1 MYLYGPATIFGAEYV
16 PALITM
22 ITDAFCGVYLNNQ
35 KTIEKVL
42 GTSLVSYGKYII
54 YTEIA

>member
-1 MYLYGPATIFGAEYV
+1 
-16 PALITM
+16 LITM